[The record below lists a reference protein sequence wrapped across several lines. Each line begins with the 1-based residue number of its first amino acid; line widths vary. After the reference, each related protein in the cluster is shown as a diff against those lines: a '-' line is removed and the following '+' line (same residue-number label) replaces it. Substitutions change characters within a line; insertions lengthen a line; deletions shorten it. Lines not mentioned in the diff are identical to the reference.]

1 MTLLNEFQCEAL
13 RKLGLDNIK
22 SLMDIIEILPEYIE
36 EPEIGRFEYELIIR
50 KNEICYESYDVV
62 YDNGNPFV
70 LASFSTIYVKKCNSL
85 LDCAFEMLKW
95 CLKEKHIKIKQ

>member
-1 MTLLNEFQCEAL
+1 MTLLNEFQCEEL
-13 RKLGLDNIK
+13 RKFGLNNIR

-70 LASFSTIYVKKCNSL
+70 LASFSTYDKKCNSL
-85 LDCAFEMLKW
+85 LDCAFEMLMW
-95 CLKEKHIKIKQ
+95 CLDKNYIKK

>member
-1 MTLLNEFQCEAL
+1 MTILNEFQREEL

-36 EPEIGRFEYELIIR
+36 EKDIGRFEYELIIR
-50 KNEICYESYDVV
+50 KNEICYESYDVL
-62 YDNGNPFV
+62 YDNGEPFM
-70 LASFSTIYVKKCNSL
+70 LASFIIDDNKCKSI

-95 CLKEKHIKIKQ
+95 CLKEKYLIKNE

>member
-1 MTLLNEFQCEAL
+1 MTLLNEIQCKAL

-50 KNEICYESYDVV
+50 KNEICYESYDAL
-62 YDNGNPFV
+62 DSSGNPYV
-70 LASFSTIYVKKCNSL
+70 LISFTKHDLKRPSL
-85 LDCAFEMLKW
+85 LDCAFNMLRW
-95 CLKEKHIKIKQ
+95 CLDKNYISKG